1 VYLQRVSESPQQL
14 LSEPGVAEV
23 LEQLPQGV
31 WLADTKGRIRYTNHA
46 LEQMFGYERGELAGQ
61 HLIKL
66 FAPCVANGLG
76 RFREITETVQQRGI
90 WRGDCLN
97 KRKDGREFTSF
108 LQIRLHG
115 LPHEQ
120 QWIGVQEEGAAA
132 HFLNQFSSNYIAL
145 ALRELQSSYNE
156 IFGWARLIRAGQM
169 NAQQAVEA
177 LESIERRTHSQQQL
191 LANLLE
197 LAQLAPDSPDQQPV
211 VSALPVEP
219 PERSLPPVPATSV
232 HAIMDYQR
240 QAYPKSQRKRSLGL
254 V

>member
-1 VYLQRVSESPQQL
+1 MPLQRVSESPQQL
-14 LSEPGVAEV
+14 LSEPSVTEV

-31 WLADTKGRIRYTNHA
+31 WLADAKGRIRYTNRA

-61 HLIKL
+61 HLIRL

-76 RFREITETVQQRGI
+76 RFREITETVQQRGA
-90 WRGDCLN
+90 WRRDCLN
-97 KRKDGREFTSF
+97 KHKDGREFTSF
-108 LQIRLHG
+108 MQIRLRA
-115 LPHEQ
+115 LPHER

-132 HFLNQFSSNYIAL
+132 HFLNQFSSHYIAL

-169 NAQQAVEA
+169 NAQEAVEA
-177 LESIERRTHSQQQL
+177 LESIERTTHSQQQL

-197 LAQLAPDSPDQQPV
+197 LAQLVPDSSDQAPIADAIPAV
-211 VSALPVEP
+211 PS
-219 PERSLPPVPATSV
+219 ERSLPPVQT
-232 HAIMDYQR
+232 IMEYQR
-240 QAYPKSQRKRSLGL
+240 RAYHKPQHKRSLGL

>member
-1 VYLQRVSESPQQL
+1 MYLQRVSETSQQL
-14 LSEPGVAEV
+14 LSEPSVAEV

-31 WLADTKGRIRYTNHA
+31 WLADTKGRIRYTNRS
-46 LEQMFGYERGELAGQ
+46 LEQMFGYERGELEGQ

-76 RFREITETVQQRGI
+76 KFREITEAVQQRGI

-97 KRKDGREFTSF
+97 KRKDGKEFNSF

-115 LPHEQ
+115 TAQEQ
-120 QWIGVQEEGAAA
+120 QWIGVQEEGTAA
-132 HFLNQFSSNYIAL
+132 HFLNQFSRNYIAL

-169 NAQQAVEA
+169 NAQEAVEA
-177 LESIERRTHSQQQL
+177 LESIERTTHSQQQL

-197 LAQLAPDSPDQQPV
+197 LAQLVPDSTDQTPV
-211 VSALPVEP
+211 ATATPAEP
-219 PERSLPPVPATSV
+219 PVRSLPPVPT
-232 HAIMDYQR
+232 IQEYQR
-240 QAYPKSQRKRSLGL
+240 RAYNKPQRKHSLGL